1 MSIKSLKIR
10 RSLRK
15 YAPGGAV
22 GEPTKF
28 DSAVQKTG
36 QVTGLI
42 GTIRSAVNQ
51 LAEPIRAN
59 AEEVDPN
66 TGELLNQGKAE
77 RLGTFGAQLDP
88 MRAASDTFKD
98 PGATGKEKWAAG
110 INLVVPNPFAS
121 NYLSKR
127 KYERMEKENQAQ
139 IYKNKMQTWGGP
151 SENPYTMMPY
161 GGKVRSEVV
170 ELEQGEPYMTP
181 DGNLETIST
190 QAPTHAQ
197 GGVPIELPVG
207 TKVLGKKMAFKD
219 KQFKQLGR
227 QLVKAQ
233 KKYDEALDNNPTG
246 LTANTAKRM
255 LQNTQTAFNKLF
267 QAQGVDTAS
276 TQQYAKGGK
285 ISVNDPDMVMDVKTR
300 PYTERTGYQEFIH
313 PETGKP
319 FRAVRPTTKNLNN
332 PDVFEVSPNV
342 YGTYKPYLEG
352 SNKWDID
359 YEPSI
364 KRTYGD
370 VKGDV
375 KFFEPTGYEEYG
387 KGGWIQKAVNPAH
400 KGYCTPMTK
409 STCTPKRK
417 AFAMTMKKH
426 HGFRKGA
433 DGLMVGS
440 DYFKQNPNQLRDF
453 QSLYGL
459 EADNIYGPN
468 TEEAWNKYGQAY
480 INNAGLKPLQSKSS
494 YIPNITEEGTQ
505 PQYSNI
511 TQSNIS
517 DNGNQGSSYNPKN
530 AIYNIGALAPVLYYI
545 GQGLRKGEQLNPRDY
560 LNPYSN
566 EVRQAMRNR
575 RYDIN
580 PELEQINLESA
591 TNYRR
596 LKESGLNPSQY
607 MGGMQMGSINKMR
620 ANASALARKQAVDSG
635 YIADQAQT
643 DLGIGRDI
651 AQTKLSI
658 KDINDRN
665 AAARRNYMA
674 AGMTQLGQFAQI
686 KQQENNMMIRDAQKL
701 GLLSALVQ
709 NFAMDENGEWKF
721 KQTGETVTKEQIMNY
736 IKGGK

>member
-1 MSIKSLKIR
+1 MSIKSLKAR

-28 DSAVQKTG
+28 DSAMQKTG
-36 QVTGLI
+36 QVTGLV

-51 LAEPIRAN
+51 VAEPIRAN
-59 AEEVDPN
+59 AESDIDPN
-66 TGELLNQGKAE
+66 TGKYNNFGKVEA
-77 RLGTFGAQLDP
+77 LGVAGASLDP
-88 MRAASDTFKD
+88 ARAISDTYKD
-98 PGATGKEKWAAG
+98 PNASRSEKLASLSTLLTGPVGAHV
-110 INLVVPNPFAS
+110 LVK
-121 NYLSKR
+121 KR
-127 KYERMEKENQAQ
+127 YKRLEEERAQQ
-139 IYKNKMQTWGGP
+139 IYKDKMQTWGGA

-161 GGKVRSEVV
+161 GGNVQTNTV

-300 PYTERTGYQEFIH
+300 PYTERTGYQEFTH

-387 KGGWIQKAVNPAH
+387 KGGWIQEAVNPAH

-494 YIPNITEEGTQ
+494 YIPNITEEDVQ
-505 PQYSNI
+505 PQLTNTYGTTAPI
-511 TQSNIS
+511 QSN
-517 DNGNQGSSYNPKN
+517 QRSYNPTN
-530 AIYNIGALAPVLYYI
+530 AITTIGALAPVLYNI
-545 GQGLRKGEQLNPRDY
+545 GQGIRKPDQLKTNDY
-560 LNPYSN
+560 LNPYNN

-580 PELEQINLESA
+580 PELEQIDLESA

-596 LKESGLNPSQY
+596 LKELGLNPSQL

-620 ANASALARKQAVDSG
+620 ANASVLSRKQAVDSG

-665 AAARRNYMA
+665 TAARRNYMA
-674 AGMTQLGQFAQI
+674 AGMSQLGQFAQI

>member
-1 MSIKSLKIR
+1 MSIKSLKAR

-22 GEPTKF
+22 
-28 DSAVQKTG
+28 QKTG
-36 QVTGLI
+36 QVTGLV
-42 GTIRSAVNQ
+42 GTIRSGVNQ
-51 LAEPIRAN
+51 IAEPIRAN
-59 AEEVDPN
+59 AEEIDPE
-66 TGELLNQGKAE
+66 TGGFANSTKAE
-77 RLGTFGAQLDP
+77 SMAGVGGALDP
-88 MRAASDTFKD
+88 LKSATEGYKYGGGKGLAFSIVN
-98 PGATGKEKWAAG
+98 PVGGA
-110 INLVVPNPFAS
+110 
-121 NYLSKR
+121 
-127 KYERMEKENQAQ
+127 
-139 IYKNKMQTWGGP
+139 IYATRNKNKQLKEQKWRNDYNQMLGQASGA

-161 GGKVRSEVV
+161 GGKVRSEMV

-197 GGVPIELPVG
+197 GGVPIELPIG
-207 TKVLGKKMAFKD
+207 TEVLGKKMAFKD

-255 LQNTQTAFNKLF
+255 LQNTQAAFNKLF
-267 QAQGVDTAS
+267 QAQGEDTAS

-300 PYTERTGYQEFIH
+300 PYTERTGYQEFTH

-375 KFFEPTGYEEYG
+375 KFFEPTGYEKFCNGGKTKIRKGEYG
-387 KGGWIQKAVNPAH
+387 
-400 KGYCTPMTK
+400 
-409 STCTPKRK
+409 
-417 AFAMTMKKH
+417 
-426 HGFRKGA
+426 
-433 DGLMVGS
+433 LMAGS
-440 DYFKQNPNQLRDF
+440 EYFKQNPNQLRDF

-459 EADNIYGPN
+459 EVDNIYGPN
-468 TEEAWNKYGQAY
+468 TERAWDKYGQAY
-480 INNAGLKPLQSKSS
+480 ANNAVLKPLQPKSG
-494 YIPNITEEGTQ
+494 YIPNTSEVGVQ
-505 PQYSNI
+505 PQYRNLS
-511 TQSNIS
+511 QPNIS
-517 DNGNQGSSYNPKN
+517 DNDNQRSSYNPTN
-530 AIYNIGALAPVLYYI
+530 AITTIGALAPVLYNI
-545 GQGLRKGEQLNPRDY
+545 GQAIRKPDQLKANDY
-560 LNPYSN
+560 LNPYNN

-620 ANASALARKQAVDSG
+620 ANASVLSRKQAVDSG

-665 AAARRNYMA
+665 TAARRNYMA
-674 AGMTQLGQFAQI
+674 AGMSQLGQFAQI